1 MSEKVICA
9 LDVGTTGTR
18 ALLLNVRG
26 EVVGSAYREVEL
38 RYPQPGWVEQ
48 DPLEIWVKTEG
59 AMVEALAQAGLTG
72 DAVCGIGVTNQRET
86 TLLWERKSGQTV
98 YPAIVWQDRR
108 TESIC
113 QGLRADADQQFRDT
127 TGLVIDPYFSAS
139 KLMWLLDRQPE
150 WRVRAGAGELAFGTV
165 DSWIAWN
172 LTGGAAHVTDTS
184 NASRTLLFDLRRQ
197 TWSDEL
203 LSRTGI
209 PAALLPK
216 VQATRSWFGET
227 RGIRAVPDG
236 IPVLALCG
244 DQQASLFGQ
253 LLLDPGDWKGTYGT
267 GGFLMAILG
276 PEAVQTRDALT
287 SIAWT
292 AEGQTTY
299 YLEAAV
305 FVCGAALQWLR
316 DGLELFRN
324 YDELE
329 PLLEKGRGWESDLFC
344 VPAFT
349 GLGTPFWDARAR
361 GLLAGLTRGTSR
373 ADLCKATLEGIA
385 FEMEAAFAPLSRL
398 VPCRRFVA
406 DGGATRSR
414 RLMQFQAD
422 LLQTTVAVSSR
433 QEGTGFGAGF
443 LAGLECGFWSGI
455 DELRA
460 LMPESCDYHPHI
472 APEQAQRL
480 TARWG
485 QAAQRSLQWAQE

>member
-1 MSEKVICA
+1 MSEKVVCA

-18 ALLLNVRG
+18 ALLLNARG
-26 EVVGSAYREVEL
+26 EVAGSAYREVEL
-38 RYPQPGWVEQ
+38 HYPQPGWVEQ

-59 AMVEALAQAGLTG
+59 ALVEALAQAGLTG
-72 DAVCGIGVTNQRET
+72 DDVCGIGITNQRET

-108 TESIC
+108 TEAIC
-113 QGLRADADQQFRDT
+113 QSLREDADQLFRER

-139 KLMWLLDRQPE
+139 KLMWLLAHQPE
-150 WRVRAGAGELAFGTV
+150 WRRRADRGELAFGTV

-172 LTGGAAHVTDTS
+172 LTGGTAHVTDTS
-184 NASRTLLFDLRRQ
+184 NASRTLLFDLRRRE
-197 TWSDEL
+197 WSGEL
-203 LSRTGI
+203 LQRTGI
-209 PAALLPK
+209 PASLLPQ
-216 VQATRSWFGET
+216 VQATRSRFGET
-227 RGIRAVPDG
+227 RGMRALPDG

-253 LLLDPGDWKGTYGT
+253 LLVQPGDWKGTYGT

-276 PEAVQTRDALT
+276 AAPVQTHDALT

-292 AEGQTTY
+292 VDGQTTY

-324 YDELE
+324 YEELE
-329 PLLEKGRGWESDLFC
+329 PLLAQGRGWESGLYC

-361 GLLAGLTRGTSR
+361 GLLVGLTRGTNR

-385 FEMEAAFAPLSRL
+385 FEMQAAFAPLSRL

-406 DGGATRSR
+406 DGGATRSS

-422 LLQTTVAVSSR
+422 LLQTTVAVSAR

-460 LMPESCDYHPHI
+460 LMPESTDYCPRI
-472 APEQAQRL
+472 PAAQAARL
-480 TARWG
+480 TGRWAD
-485 QAAQRSLQWAQE
+485 AAQRSLQWADD